1 MTILRSRV
9 LVALVLVAARPEPA
23 GVSPPEAVTT
33 GSFQAGPHPNDAQD
47 PDIILRSVRIFRW
60 GIVPALCPGA
70 TLPDPWPIRKILT
83 HVGHCRFAAPE
94 SACENRRKMVLF
106 FDSRMLLFTQSKPKT
121 RAV

>member
-1 MTILRSRV
+1 MFRHRKLSPRAPSK
-9 LVALVLVAARPEPA
+9 LALIPTMRRTQRLFSGPSGFFA
-23 GVSPPEAVTT
+23 GVLRPPFA
-33 GSFQAGPHPNDAQD
+33 S
-47 PDIILRSVRIFRW
+47 
-60 GIVPALCPGA
+60 GA

-94 SACENRRKMVLF
+94 SACENRRKMVLY